1 MSELLEQIN
10 FECLYFKDE
19 KYDQHAIK
27 EAIESLS
34 KYLDKN
40 ICSQSPFILL
50 SAYNHIKTVI
60 AYYAIL
66 KVGKIAVI
74 QDPLL
79 KRIEL
84 IEMINDVS
92 PAAVFNINDKT
103 IAFNYNSEITFMPNK
118 RNITVKSDLTDVCTI
133 SYTNAEDGFSKGA
146 MLTQKN
152 LIAEAKAII
161 NTNYLNSGSVLCA
174 LLPFSHL
181 YGFAHGILAPT
192 LSGGKGFIT
201 EVNLLEMAK
210 TVGQIK
216 NHAVTHLHTV
226 PSIYYILGKMPY
238 PEISFQHI
246 KEFYSGGI
254 QLPEYIFNSF
264 YQKTGKKIREG
275 YGLTEGSPAVAG
287 NYQEED
293 PVFGSFGK
301 AFPGCEIKIMN
312 GDNMECKPGE
322 VGEICVRGEMVFK
335 GYLNYPDTT
344 NDVLKNQWLY
354 TGDFGRKDSNGFI
367 YFCGLKKNMIN
378 IAGNKLYPQKLVRY
392 FKMNKNVVTAGITCE
407 NSILQGST
415 IKCNINLRDNSKK
428 SQEEF
433 KQWCFQNINSTF
445 LPKTWIFE

>member
-10 FECLYFKDE
+10 FKCLYFKDE
-19 KYDQHAIK
+19 KYEQKTIK
-27 EAIESLS
+27 EAIEDLA
-34 KYLDKN
+34 KYLSKN
-40 ICSQSPFILL
+40 ICSQSPFVLL
-50 SAYNHIKTVI
+50 AAHNHIKTVI

-66 KVGKIAVI
+66 KAGKIAVI

-84 IEMINDVS
+84 IEMLNDVS
-92 PAAVFNINDKT
+92 PAAIININNKAIVFD
-103 IAFNYNSEITFMPNK
+103 YNSEITFLRQQKNF
-118 RNITVKSDLTDVCTI
+118 TVKSDISDVCTI

-152 LIAEAKAII
+152 LMAEANAII
-161 NTNYLNSGSVLCA
+161 STNYLDSQSILCA

-192 LSGGKGFIT
+192 MAGGNGLIT

-216 NHAVTHLHTV
+216 SHKVTHLHTV

-238 PEISFQHI
+238 PEISFEHI

-264 YQKTGKKIREG
+264 YQKTKKKIREG

-287 NYQEED
+287 NYQEEG

-301 AFPGCEIKIMN
+301 AFPGCEIKIMSEN
-312 GDNMECKPGE
+312 NQECKPGE
-322 VGEICVRGEMVFK
+322 VGEICVRGDMVFK
-335 GYLNYPDTT
+335 GYFNHPDTT
-344 NDVLKNQWLY
+344 SNVLKNQWLF

-392 FKMNKNVVTAGITCE
+392 FMMHKNVVSAGVTCE
-407 NSILQGST
+407 NSLLQGST
-415 IKCNINLRDNSKK
+415 IKCSVNLRDNSKK
-428 SQEEF
+428 SQDHF
-433 KQWCFQNINSTF
+433 KLWCSQNINNTF
-445 LPKTWIFE
+445 LPKAWIFE